1 MASTFGVNIM
11 QSIFYVEITDT
22 YGEDANYSWVKR
34 FKVHASSALG
44 AIRKVST
51 ETGLNFRKEW
61 DTGDLSRYDATQC
74 AVCAFLSGYEDQ
86 AEHYSSVKS
95 L

>member
-1 MASTFGVNIM
+1 M
-11 QSIFYVEITDT
+11 QSIYFIEVTDT

-34 FKVHASSALG
+34 FKVHASSELG

-61 DTGDLSRYDATQC
+61 DDGITVRYDAKNC
-74 AVCAFLSGYEDQ
+74 AVCAFLSPYEDQ
-86 AEHYSSVKS
+86 SEHYSYVKP

>member
-1 MASTFGVNIM
+1 M
-11 QSIFYVEITDT
+11 QSIYFIEVTDT

-34 FKVHASSALG
+34 YKVSASSALG
-44 AIRKVST
+44 AIRKVSA

-61 DTGDLSRYDATQC
+61 DTGDLVRYDATKC
-74 AVCAFLSGYEDQ
+74 AVCAFLSPYEDQ
-86 AEHYSSVKS
+86 TKHYSYVKS

>member
-1 MASTFGVNIM
+1 M
-11 QSIFYVEITDT
+11 QEIFYVEVTDT
-22 YGEDANYSWVKR
+22 YGEEANYSWVKR

-61 DTGDLSRYDATQC
+61 DTGDLSRYDAKQC
-74 AVCAFLSGYEDQ
+74 AICAFLSGYEDQ
-86 AEHYSSVKS
+86 SEHYSHVKS
-95 L
+95 I

>member
-1 MASTFGVNIM
+1 METM
-11 QSIFYVEITDT
+11 FYVEVTDT

-34 FKVHASSALG
+34 YKVSASSELG
-44 AIRKVST
+44 AIRKVSA

-61 DTGDLSRYDATQC
+61 DTGDLVRYDAKHC
-74 AVCAFLSGYEDQ
+74 AVCAFLSPYEDQ
-86 AEHYSSVKS
+86 SEHYSYVKS

>member
-1 MASTFGVNIM
+1 M
-11 QSIFYVEITDT
+11 QSLFFVEITDT

-34 FKVHASSALG
+34 YKVSASSELG
-44 AIRKVST
+44 AIRKVSA

-61 DTGDLSRYDATQC
+61 DTGDLVRYDAKHC
-74 AVCAFLSGYEDQ
+74 AVCAFLSPYEDQ
-86 AEHYSSVKS
+86 SEHYSYVKS

>member
-1 MASTFGVNIM
+1 M
-11 QSIFYVEITDT
+11 QSIYFIEVTDT

-34 FKVHASSALG
+34 FKVHASSELG
-44 AIRKVST
+44 AIRKVSK

-61 DTGDLSRYDATQC
+61 DTGDVSRYDAKQC

-86 AEHYSSVKS
+86 AENYSYVKT

>member
-1 MASTFGVNIM
+1 M
-11 QSIFYVEITDT
+11 QTLFFVEVTDT

-34 FKVHASSALG
+34 YKVSASSELG
-44 AIRKVST
+44 AIRKVSA

-61 DTGDLSRYDATQC
+61 DTGDLVRYDAKHC
-74 AVCAFLSGYEDQ
+74 AVCAFLSPYEDQ
-86 AEHYSSVKS
+86 AEHYSYVKS

>member
-1 MASTFGVNIM
+1 MNN

-34 FKVHASSALG
+34 FKVHASSDLG
-44 AIRKVST
+44 AIRKVSR

-61 DTGDLSRYDATQC
+61 DSGDLTRYDATHC
-74 AVCAFLSGYEDQ
+74 AMCAFLSGYEDQ
-86 AEHYSSVKS
+86 AEHYSGVKS

>member
-1 MASTFGVNIM
+1 M
-11 QSIFYVEITDT
+11 QQFFFVEITDT

-34 FKVHASSALG
+34 FKVNASSELG
-44 AIRKVST
+44 AIRKVSS

-61 DTGDLSRYDATQC
+61 DTGDLVRYDAKQC
-74 AVCAFLSGYEDQ
+74 AVCAFLSPYQDQ
-86 AEHYSSVKS
+86 AEHYSYVKS

>member
-1 MASTFGVNIM
+1 M

-22 YGEDANYSWVKR
+22 YGEEANYSWVKR
-34 FKVHASSALG
+34 FKVHASSVLG

-61 DTGDLSRYDATQC
+61 DSGYMTRYDSTQC
-74 AVCAFLSGYEDQ
+74 AVCAFLSVYEDQ
-86 AEHYSSVKS
+86 AEHYSGVKS

>member
-1 MASTFGVNIM
+1 M

-22 YGEDANYSWVKR
+22 FGEDANYSWVKR

-44 AIRKVST
+44 AIRKVSM

-61 DTGDLSRYDATQC
+61 DSGDLTRYDSTRC

-86 AEHYSSVKS
+86 AEHYSNVKS

>member
-1 MASTFGVNIM
+1 M

-22 YGEDANYSWVKR
+22 FGEDANYSWVKR
-34 FKVHASSALG
+34 FKVYATSALG

-86 AEHYSSVKS
+86 EEHYSHVKS
-95 L
+95 I

>member
-1 MASTFGVNIM
+1 MKSLF
-11 QSIFYVEITDT
+11 FVEVTDT

-34 FKVHASSALG
+34 FKVNASSELG
-44 AIRKVST
+44 AIRKVSA

-61 DTGDLSRYDATQC
+61 DDGITVRYDAKHC
-74 AVCAFLSGYEDQ
+74 AVCAFLSPYEDQ
-86 AEHYSSVKS
+86 AEHYSYVKS

>member
-1 MASTFGVNIM
+1 M
-11 QSIFYVEITDT
+11 QSLFFVEVTDT

-34 FKVHASSALG
+34 YKVHASSELG
-44 AIRKVST
+44 AIRKVSA

-61 DTGDLSRYDATQC
+61 DDGTTVRYDAKHC
-74 AVCAFLSGYEDQ
+74 AVCAFLSPYEDQ
-86 AEHYSSVKS
+86 AEQYSYVKS

>member
-1 MASTFGVNIM
+1 M
-11 QSIFYVEITDT
+11 QTIFYVEITDT

-34 FKVHASSALG
+34 FKVHAQSELG
-44 AIRKVST
+44 AIRKVSS

-61 DTGDLSRYDATQC
+61 DSGDLIRYDAKHC
-74 AVCAFLSGYEDQ
+74 AVCAFMSLYEDQ
-86 AEHYSSVKS
+86 SEHYSGVRS

>member
-1 MASTFGVNIM
+1 M
-11 QSIFYVEITDT
+11 QTLFYIEVTDT

-34 FKVHASSALG
+34 FKVHASSDLG
-44 AIRKVST
+44 AIRKVSA

-61 DTGDLSRYDATQC
+61 DTGDLVRYDAKHC
-74 AVCAFLSGYEDQ
+74 AVCAFLSPYKDQ
-86 AEHYSSVKS
+86 AEHYSYVKT

>member
-1 MASTFGVNIM
+1 M
-11 QSIFYVEITDT
+11 QSIFYVEVTDT

-34 FKVHASSALG
+34 FKVSASSELG
-44 AIRKVST
+44 AIRKVSS

-61 DTGDLSRYDATQC
+61 DTGDLVRYDAKHC
-74 AVCAFLSGYEDQ
+74 AVCAFVSPYENQ
-86 AEHYSSVKS
+86 HEHYSYVKS